1 MIDDE
6 VSNDGSIKDILIAAI
21 GAGIGALGFKAAGL
35 DPQFIP
41 KFALY
46 SAGIPLGWHLCS
58 KIITAV
64 SFQGVLIKLIG
75 ALLVGVFAL
84 PVVLVLD
91 LIGTIRGLSTAK
103 RAAAR

>member
-1 MIDDE
+1 MKKL
-6 VSNDGSIKDILIAAI
+6 IKDILIAAI
-21 GAGIGALGFKAAGL
+21 AAGIGALVFNAAGM
-35 DPQFIP
+35 DPKFIP
-41 KFALY
+41 EFALY

-58 KIITAV
+58 KIITAL

-91 LIGTIRGLSTAK
+91 LFGAIRELS
-103 RAAAR
+103 AARKAVAR